1 MQAKI
6 ADQRRLEAEIVT
18 KRADAQQVID
28 QSSEVQRQFYDLGTE
43 IARIEESIQY
53 QSERAQ
59 ALNEDIKAGEEE
71 LTETRARLTT
81 DQAELSRLTAELEA
95 LGPRIEAV
103 NVPLKLSE
111 ALAAAEQALRA
122 AERDW
127 DRLLG
132 RRARQG
138 KQEKSRSR
146 KSQCRRFHRPAYWAT
161 IS

>member
-6 ADQRRLEAEIVT
+6 ADQRRLEAEIVA

-71 LTETRARLTT
+71 L
-81 DQAELSRLTAELEA
+81 
-95 LGPRIEAV
+95 
-103 NVPLKLSE
+103 
-111 ALAAAEQALRA
+111 LRR
-122 AERDW
+122 ERD
-127 DRLLG
+127 L
-132 RRARQG
+132 RQI
-138 KQEKSRSR
+138 KRN
-146 KSQCRRFHRPAYWAT
+146 CRD
-161 IS
+161 